1 MFDAARIAT
10 AVVPGDP
17 VSSTLKRVTVETF
30 AAAPDEAVADA
41 ILGDAGR
48 ESVRGRRVE
57 STVDRTR
64 LMAIQTPQIFTA
76 DVMRRAYA
84 QPDLAGAT
92 DDAMLVERLGENV
105 LVVEGDPRNIKVTT
119 TADLAIVRAIL
130 GHRAP
135 EERPA
140 HKRF

>member
-1 MFDAARIAT
+1 
-10 AVVPGDP
+10 
-17 VSSTLKRVTVETF
+17 
-30 AAAPDEAVADA
+30 
-41 ILGDAGR
+41 
-48 ESVRGRRVE
+48 
-57 STVDRTR
+57 
-64 LMAIQTPQIFTA
+64 MAIQTPQIFTA

-135 EERPA
+135 DERPA